1 MPRFLPE
8 PEHRHAAVGKTAVLL
23 VNLGTP
29 DAPTRRAV
37 RRYLRQFLS
46 DPRVVEIP
54 RALWWPILHGLVL
67 NTRPSASARRYAR
80 IWTPEGSPL
89 RIHTE
94 QQALLLAAQL
104 GREVR
109 APVVADHAMRY
120 GKPSIPEVLARLR
133 SEGCERILIIPMYP
147 QYAAS
152 TSASAF
158 DAVAV
163 CLQQMRNV
171 PEIRLVKHFHDHPA
185 YIGAVAA
192 LVRRHWRSRGQPD
205 RLVISFHG
213 LPQFSLSR
221 GDPYHCECQ
230 KTARLLAEEL
240 QLEAGRW
247 QIAFQSRLGRM
258 EWLKPYTASI
268 LADLGRQGL
277 RRVDVVCPGF
287 VADCLETL
295 EEIGIE
301 GKEIFL
307 GAGGREFHALPC
319 LNESDEWIRALTTIA
334 RENLA
339 DWVSDS
345 RDPASMQRAAEDSRR
360 RAISQGA
367 TN

>member
-8 PEHRHAAVGKTAVLL
+8 PEHRHGAVAKAAVLL

-37 RRYLRQFLS
+37 RRYLGQFLS
-46 DPRVVEIP
+46 DPRVVEVP
-54 RALWWPILHGLVL
+54 RALWWPMLHGLVL
-67 NTRPSASARRYAR
+67 NTRPRTSARRYAR

-94 QQALLLAAQL
+94 RQARLLAAGL
-104 GREVR
+104 DREVR
-109 APVVADHAMRY
+109 TPVVVEHAMRY
-120 GKPSIPEVLARLR
+120 GKPSIPEVLARLK

-158 DAVAV
+158 DAIAA

-192 LVRRHWRSRGQPD
+192 LVRGHWRSRGQPD

-213 LPQFSLSR
+213 LPRYSLSR

-247 QIAFQSRLGRM
+247 QIAFQSRLGRL

-307 GAGGREFHALPC
+307 RAGGREFHALPC
-319 LNESDEWIRALTTIA
+319 LNESDEWILALTGIA
-334 RENLA
+334 LENLA
-339 DWVSDS
+339 DWV
-345 RDPASMQRAAEDSRR
+345 RDPPDPVSIQRAAADSRR
-360 RAISQGA
+360 RALSQGA
-367 TN
+367 TD